1 MTEYPHIC
9 ITDPH
14 STIFELFDPTR
25 IWLFQYSHGI
35 CHWKIKIYTMYSHI
49 YLQFDHFWAYLTQ
62 PAFDQMIFA
71 LNRTRL
77 FYLGIR
83 SFTIFTRNPKNI
95 LVQNQIPDRSLIII
109 PFFSF
114 YRLLYLK
121 KKKTQRKQLKK
132 PKPNEPQWSKKP
144 SDILKINQIEPN
156 QKIIYLRGEKIWP
169 ST

>member
-35 CHWKIKIYTMYSHI
+35 CHWKIEIYTMYSHI
-49 YLQFDHFWAYLTQ
+49 YLQFDNFWAYSTR

-77 FYLGIR
+77 FHYLYGICHWKIEIYTTYSQIYSQFDHLETNRPDPHLTKWYLHWTVFDYFGIR
-83 SFTIFTRNPKNI
+83 SFTTLNIVYIIWDCIIAFSIHRI
-95 LVQNQIPDRSLIII
+95 LVE
-109 PFFSF
+109 F
-114 YRLLYLK
+114 
-121 KKKTQRKQLKK
+121 
-132 PKPNEPQWSKKP
+132 
-144 SDILKINQIEPN
+144 
-156 QKIIYLRGEKIWP
+156 
-169 ST
+169 